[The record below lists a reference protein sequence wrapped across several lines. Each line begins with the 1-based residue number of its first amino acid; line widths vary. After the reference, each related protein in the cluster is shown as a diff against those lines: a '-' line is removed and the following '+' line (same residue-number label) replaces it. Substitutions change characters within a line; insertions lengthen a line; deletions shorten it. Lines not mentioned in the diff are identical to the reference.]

1 MLDLRSTCTASRN
14 WCECWIRAVHA
25 QPVEIGRGE
34 SNQVAVLVYL
44 HIHTI
49 GSLSYDMHA
58 KFLTRL
64 KRWGV
69 PVLSSCVYPLLQSE
83 MNGADKNVCTILQA
97 F

>member
-1 MLDLRSTCTASRN
+1 M
-14 WCECWIRAVHA
+14 
-25 QPVEIGRGE
+25 GRGE

-49 GSLSYDMHA
+49 GSLSYDIYA

-69 PVLSSCVYPLLQSE
+69 PVLSSCVYPLLQSVKK
-83 MNGADKNVCTILQA
+83 GTDKNVHTILQA